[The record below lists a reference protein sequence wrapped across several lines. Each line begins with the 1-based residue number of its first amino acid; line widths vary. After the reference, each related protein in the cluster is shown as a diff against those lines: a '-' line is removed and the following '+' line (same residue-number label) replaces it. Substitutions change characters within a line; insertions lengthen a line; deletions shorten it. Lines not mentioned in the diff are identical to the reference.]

1 MKQIFLSEKC
11 GFCMGVKN
19 AFTKSLACSETMQHL
34 CCYGE
39 IVHNKFALQQLTDR
53 NIMVENDIDSIIS
66 SPDIENVIIRA
77 HGIPPSE
84 EMSLRQTKNVIDL
97 TCPNVK
103 KVQNLAKSL
112 AEQDFFII
120 ILGKANHPEVKG
132 ICGYCEDHHIVVRN
146 LAELEA
152 KIDSLH
158 NCDKLAFISQT
169 TANYKDF
176 DSIAEYLTS
185 HYPNVEIHRTLCF
198 APIAIQNASVAL
210 AKNVDLMIIIGD
222 RQSANTTTLYNLCS
236 EHCRTVFAETP
247 TDLSDIDWNGI
258 EKIGISAGSSTPESQ
273 IKTIKEYLNML

>member
-1 MKQIFLSEKC
+1 MRQIILSDKC

-19 AFTKSLACSETMQHL
+19 AFNKSLECSTKMQHI

-39 IVHNKFALQQLTDR
+39 IVHNKFALQQLTNR
-53 NIMVENDIDSIIS
+53 NITVKNDIDSIIA

-77 HGIPPSE
+77 HGIPPNE
-84 EMSLRQTKNVIDL
+84 EQRLRQTKHIIDL

-103 KVQNLAKSL
+103 KVQNLAASL
-112 AEQDFFII
+112 AERDYFII
-120 ILGKANHPEVKG
+120 ILGKVNHPEIKG
-132 ICGYCEDHHIVVRN
+132 ICGYCEGHYIVVRS
-146 LAELEA
+146 LSELEA
-152 KIDSLH
+152 NIDSLH

-185 HYPNVEIHRTLCF
+185 HYPNVEIHRTLCH

-247 TDLSDIDWNGI
+247 NDLSDIDWNGI

-273 IKTIKEYLNML
+273 IKTIKEKLNMQ

>member
-1 MKQIFLSEKC
+1 
-11 GFCMGVKN
+11 MGVKN
-19 AFTKSLACSETMQHL
+19 AFTKSIECSTAMHCL

-53 NIMVENDIDSIIS
+53 NITVENDINRIIA
-66 SPDIENVIIRA
+66 SPDIKNVIIRA

-103 KVQNLAKSL
+103 KVQNLAQNL
-112 AEQDFFII
+112 AERDFFII

-132 ICGYCEDHHIVVRN
+132 ICGYCVDHHIVVRN

-152 KIDSLH
+152 NSAMLH
-158 NCDKLAFISQT
+158 NCERLAFISQT

-176 DSIAEYLTS
+176 DSIAEYLAS

-198 APIAIQNASVAL
+198 APIAIQNASTEL
-210 AKNVDLMIIIGD
+210 AKRVDIMIIIGD
-222 RQSANTTTLYNLCS
+222 KQSANTATLYNLCS

-247 TDLSDIDWNGI
+247 ADLSGIDWTGV
-258 EKIGISAGSSTPESQ
+258 ERIGISAGSSTPESQ
-273 IKTIKEYLNML
+273 IKTIREYLGKTE